1 MPVNQTIM
9 SDHWSRFEGPTWL
22 LIAGVYGSW
31 LGLTWLYHELPWWL
45 LWPAGAYVVALHG
58 SLQHELLHGHPTSWR
73 WLNDLLARPGLWLW
87 LPYGIYRDSHVAH
100 HRTDR
105 LTCPVADPESNYMI
119 PSQWQAMGPLTR
131 AIHGA
136 RKTVAGRLVLGP
148 LVAVTRLLRHE
159 LPLLARGD
167 RRAWRQWAAHAAA
180 TLPVLYWV
188 MGVCGI
194 PFWGYV
200 AFFAY
205 PGLALGLL
213 RSFAEHRPDR
223 DQARATA
230 IVEASWPMAL
240 LYLNNNLHA
249 VHHERPGVAWY
260 ALPRLY
266 RAERE
271 AVLRR
276 NGNFLF
282 HGYGEILRRYFLTPR
297 DGVEHPFY
305 RTPV

>member
-1 MPVNQTIM
+1 M
-9 SDHWSRFEGPTWL
+9 L
-22 LIAGVYGSW
+22 L
-31 LGLTWLYHELPWWL
+31 
-45 LWPAGAYVVALHG
+45 PAGAYVVALHG
-58 SLQHELLHGHPTSWR
+58 SLQHELLHGHPTGWR

-87 LPYGIYRDSHVAH
+87 LPYGIYRDSHIVH

-105 LTCPVADPESNYMI
+105 LTCPVSDPESNYVL
-119 PSQWQAMGPLTR
+119 PAQWQAMGRLAR
-131 AIHGA
+131 AVHLA
-136 RKTVAGRLVLGP
+136 RKTVLGRLVLGP
-148 LVAVTRLLRHE
+148 PVAVKRLLGHE
-159 LPLLARGD
+159 LPRLIRGD
-167 RRAWRQWAAHAAA
+167 ALAWRQWAAHAAV
-180 TLPVLYWV
+180 TLPLLYWV
-188 MGVCGI
+188 IEVCGI

-205 PGLALGLL
+205 PGLGLALL
-213 RSFAEHRPDR
+213 RSFTEHRPHR
-223 DQARATA
+223 NQAHATA
-230 IVEASWPMAL
+230 IVETSWPMAL

-260 ALPRLY
+260 GLPALY

-282 HGYGEILRRYFLTPR
+282 RGYGEILRRYFLTPR
-297 DGVEHPFY
+297 DAVPHPFY